1 MGRPPAFKETQKTW
15 IIGFLKRSNISYTC
29 PGRKDAVYV
38 GKSVD
43 GERQYHAK
51 HYLLWYIK
59 EIVPMMNEEIQKQFQ
74 PDEQF
79 KVSYGSR
86 VRFIKPISYMRYR
99 DDMPET
105 TCTCEYCENLEL
117 ILSAVKLACPETQC
131 DGSTASLMKNVM
143 FDPLN
148 LACVNCE
155 CDVCGIGNEFYLNLI
170 EDVGAVEEV
179 TYHKWVVGG
188 KYPEKQLH
196 MVSGQEAADEMA
208 KQIRDFKR
216 HNYNNIRQHI
226 ELDNLKTSLPGTNS
240 AIVQVDFS
248 ENYDNKQRNEI
259 QCAYFG
265 HQSFSIYTA
274 CVWYGC
280 HNEYPADVCLTWSFF
295 ESHHGKGPVDDI
307 GGKVKST
314 VYNDVKAGLVILGDA
329 QQFAAYANKRVQA
342 TEVVF
347 VGSEEI
353 HNDHPQIPGKVP

>member
-1 MGRPPAFKETQKTW
+1 MGRPPAFTETQKTW

-29 PGRKDAVYV
+29 PGRKEAVYV
-38 GKSVD
+38 GKSAD

-51 HYLLWYIK
+51 HYLLWYMK
-59 EIVPMMNEEIQKQFQ
+59 EIVPLMNEEIQKQFQ

-79 KVSYGSR
+79 KVSYGSL
-86 VRFIKPISYMRYR
+86 VRFIKPIKYMRYR

-143 FDPLN
+143 CDPLN

-179 TYHKWVVGG
+179 TYHKWVLGG

-259 QCAYFG
+259 QSAYFG

-280 HNEYPADVCLTWSFF
+280 HKEVKCKSFCIISD
-295 ESHHGKGPVDDI
+295 EMSHDKFVALYCNKMLMKKIQEILPTVD
-307 GGKVKST
+307 T
-314 VYNDVKAGLVILGDA
+314 
-329 QQFAAYANKRVQA
+329 
-342 TEVVF
+342 
-347 VGSEEI
+347 I
-353 HNDHPQIPGKVP
+353 HFW